1 MKITLTQLVGLSKL
15 RSPEDIKK
23 FHEYREEAFQFAKQV
38 YADRVI
44 SYNAD
49 HEPLEEM
56 VFGALSLAS
65 ELYKRA
71 KRMCGILSP
80 ERQLPYRKMDINRLM
95 DICVDNINY
104 NSWLFGALK
113 LVLGAETNPNGDDS
127 PNYRT
132 AEEEEES

>member
-1 MKITLTQLVGLSKL
+1 MKITLNQLVGLSKL
-15 RSPEDIKK
+15 RSPEDVKK
-23 FHEYREEAFQFAKQV
+23 FHEYREEAFQFARQV

-95 DICVDNINY
+95 DICVDNLNY
-104 NSWLFGALK
+104 NSWLFAALK
-113 LVLGAETNPNGDDS
+113 LVLGAENSPSGDDS
-127 PNYRT
+127 PEYAKEVENG
-132 AEEEEES
+132 E